1 MPRKKKK
8 KKTNKSST
16 VIQMDADE
24 ALCATTLPSVM
35 SSVSSG
41 GRAHHHHHQPVS
53 ISSSSASSTHSTNK
67 EQKSVRMAS
76 HLQQG
81 SEHSTTR
88 RDDDVLSELS
98 DSYSIVSNHQMKP
111 LHSSYTTLIQRNNRD
126 SISALQSTLVQCGK
140 LQLADVLKN
149 ASIDSK
155 LDKGIAIQSMG
166 LLEHAHWFKGSGS
179 EDNMMD
185 EQTREQYRSMREEA
199 STRSSAVST
208 SKLISSYKAHS
219 SVVDGN
225 SSSSSSSVKHS
236 QSSIGGMSKKTAA
249 TKTTIGSS
257 DDDSSSI
264 QFPNARN
271 SDNPFRRQ
279 MLTRPVISHTHSLLK
294 APNSLDPLSY
304 KGEMAI
310 FPAGRYNIAVKPSI
324 AIGQVPSQSEV
335 CNILESLTRKA
346 LLSFNARIVEC
357 GTTLRAMKDPRHVS
371 PGLDAIFALHKAFV
385 SAAATSPN
393 NWLLNK
399 HQIAQVL
406 LSQVKW
412 LDPSTVHR
420 LMLSFDTQNTGLI
433 RYVRISA
440 TLLCCLKPAMIELS
454 TTLNRAFSKMK
465 EKKKKKMMM
474 KKKTGDEEEELDEEQ
489 SEYVGE
495 LVLIGFMHRLYEECA
510 GSSVLRLKKTD
521 RRDIIAKLAG
531 MSGSK
536 LAAMDRNY
544 TAKKSSSS
552 LKEEDDDEEEG
563 DEEEDYEGVGMRLQD
578 FVEAFS
584 SCSTCIEDEVAISE
598 VSQPVMQHLFDLH
611 QQRSGIIATSIDE
624 EEETEESHLS
634 GDEAIRKSEEETHSS
649 LDFSLDMDMGGGGNS
664 NSPIDKE
671 ELERRRG
678 PKLSYTYV
686 NGEYSISTTS
696 STTCGDRGRKL
707 LTHPLRTDRRGN
719 SVHDLMN
726 DPRSWRKKFK
736 LPPPAPAP
744 PPSSQHATTGTG
756 TIVGSSSNMSIGSTL
771 PTYPSSSSFLSG
783 GNSVA
788 WTDDMMSVSTTSTTR
803 KMRQDDRSVQASMG
817 TNRSS
822 KSIIDVLH
830 ILKYGDLASIKSL
843 PRISRDDLI
852 SAIKKHPSFLK
863 EFIRQVRAFR
873 QAAKPYLLFGSS
885 SIEDSISQ
893 FNSST

>member
-1 MPRKKKK
+1 
-8 KKTNKSST
+8 
-16 VIQMDADE
+16 
-24 ALCATTLPSVM
+24 M
-35 SSVSSG
+35 S
-41 GRAHHHHHQPVS
+41 HH
-53 ISSSSASSTHSTNK
+53 
-67 EQKSVRMAS
+67 
-76 HLQQG
+76 LLQG
-81 SEHSTTR
+81 SEPSITR

-98 DSYSIVSNHQMKP
+98 DSYTIVNHQMKP
-111 LHSSYTTLIQRNNRD
+111 LHSYAPAVVPRNNRD
-126 SISALQSTLVQCGK
+126 SISALQSALVQCGK
-140 LQLADVLKN
+140 LKLADVVSN
-149 ASIDSK
+149 TSIDSK
-155 LDKGIAIQSMG
+155 LDKGIAIQSIG

-179 EDNMMD
+179 EHDMD
-185 EQTREQYRSMREEA
+185 GQTRELYRSMQEAA
-199 STRSSAVST
+199 STRSSSVST
-208 SKLISSYKAHS
+208 SKLSSDYKAH

-225 SSSSSSSVKHS
+225 SMKHSISMKHS
-236 QSSIGGMSKKTAA
+236 QSSVGGMSKKSLAI
-249 TKTTIGSS
+249 KTVGS
-257 DDDSSSI
+257 DESSI
-264 QFPNARN
+264 KFPNARN

-279 MLTRPVISHTHSLLK
+279 ILTRQVISHTHNQLK

-310 FPAGRYNIAVKPSI
+310 HAAGQYNIAVKPSI

-335 CNILESLTRKA
+335 CTILETLTRKA

-357 GTTLRAMKDPRHVS
+357 GTTLRALKDPRHVS

-399 HQIAQVL
+399 QQITQVL

-420 LMLSFDTQNTGLI
+420 LLLSFDTQNTGLI

-440 TLLCCLKPAMIELS
+440 TLLCCSKPAMIELS

-465 EKKKKKMMM
+465 KKKKTNAEKL
-474 KKKTGDEEEELDEEQ
+474 DEEEL

-510 GSSVLRLKKTD
+510 GSSVLRLKKND

-531 MSGSK
+531 KSGSK
-536 LAAMDRNY
+536 LADVDRSY
-544 TAKKSSSS
+544 TAMKSSS
-552 LKEEDDDEEEG
+552 LTEDNDDDDEE
-563 DEEEDYEGVGMRLQD
+563 EEEDYEGVGMRLQD

-584 SCSTCIEDEVAISE
+584 CCSTCIEDEVAISE
-598 VSQPVMQHLFDLH
+598 ISQPIMQYLFDLH
-611 QQRSGIIATSIDE
+611 QQRQGIMTTTTTSIDE
-624 EEETEESHLS
+624 VEESHLP
-634 GDEAIRKSEEETHSS
+634 GAEVTRKSEEDSS
-649 LDFSLDMDMGGGGNS
+649 WDFSLGMDMGGGGSN
-664 NSPIDKE
+664 NSPIDEE

-678 PKLSYTYV
+678 PKLSYTYI

-696 STTCGDRGRKL
+696 STTTCSERGRKL
-707 LTHPLRTDRRGN
+707 LTHPLRTDKRGN
-719 SVHDLMN
+719 SIHDLIN

-736 LPPPAPAP
+736 LPPPAPT
-744 PPSSQHATTGTG
+744 PSPSHHTAASTN
-756 TIVGSSSNMSIGSTL
+756 VGSSSSMSIGSTI
-771 PTYPSSSSFLSG
+771 PTFPSSSSSSFLSG
-783 GNSVA
+783 GNNVS
-788 WTDDMMSVSTTSTTR
+788 WTDDMLSVSTTSTTR
-803 KMRQDDRSVQASMG
+803 KMRPNDNSVQASVR

-822 KSIIDVLH
+822 TSIIDVLH
-830 ILKYGDLASIKSL
+830 ILKYGDLASIKTL

-893 FNSST
+893 FNSS